1 MRKLKRWITIVFITL
16 GTALA
21 WCQEEVTITVDSLT
35 NHVYMLTG
43 QGGNIGLYIGQKNVY
58 MIDDQFARLSPKI
71 KATIASLSSKPL
83 THLFNTHMHGD
94 HSGGNSEF
102 NTEEVTLI
110 AQNNVRE
117 SIQKTL
123 EENPDLGKAMLPEI
137 TFSEELK
144 IYDDEET
151 IMALHV
157 HNAHTNG
164 DALIYFVNNN
174 VLHTGDTYFSGRYPF
189 IDLNNGGSVDGYIAA
204 QKKAL
209 MLINDDTKII
219 PGHGR
224 PSNKKELTDYVAMLE
239 TIRTNVLKAISTGKT
254 LEEVTQDASLSEAY
268 DESYG
273 TGFINP
279 ERMRST
285 FYTSLKE

>member
-1 MRKLKRWITIVFITL
+1 
-16 GTALA
+16 
-21 WCQEEVTITVDSLT
+21 
-35 NHVYMLTG
+35 
-43 QGGNIGLYIGQKNVY
+43 
-58 MIDDQFARLSPKI
+58 
-71 KATIASLSSKPL
+71 
-83 THLFNTHMHGD
+83 MHGD

-102 NTEEVTLI
+102 NTDEVTLI

-117 SIQKTL
+117 SIKKTL
-123 EENPDLGKAMLPEI
+123 EEKPELGKAMLPEI

-151 IMALHV
+151 IMAVHV

-164 DALIYFVNNN
+164 DALIYFMDNN

-189 IDLNNGGSVDGYIAA
+189 IDLNNGGSVNGYIAA

-209 MLINDDTKII
+209 LIINDDTKII

-224 PSNKKELTDYVAMLE
+224 PSNKKELMEYVTMME
-239 TIRTNVLKAISTGKT
+239 TLRTNILNAITAGKT
-254 LEEVTQDASLSEAY
+254 LEEVEKDASLSEAY
-268 DESYG
+268 DQTHG

-279 ERMRST
+279 EKMRST

>member
-1 MRKLKRWITIVFITL
+1 MLITPLV
-16 GTALA
+16 
-21 WCQEEVTITVDSLT
+21 WCQEEVVITVDTLT
-35 NHVYMLTG
+35 NNVFMLTG
-43 QGGNIGLYIGQKNVY
+43 QGGNIGVYVGEKNVY

-71 KATIASLSSKPL
+71 KGSIASLSSKPL

-102 NTEEVTLI
+102 NTDEVTLI

-117 SIQKTL
+117 SIKKTL
-123 EENPDLGKAMLPEI
+123 EEKPELGKAMLPEI

-151 IMALHV
+151 IMAVHV

-164 DALIYFVNNN
+164 DALIYFMDNN

-189 IDLNNGGSVDGYIAA
+189 IDLNNGGSVNGYIAA

-209 MLINDDTKII
+209 LIINDDTKII

-224 PSNKKELTDYVAMLE
+224 PSNKKELTAYVTMME
-239 TIRTNVLKAISTGKT
+239 TLRTNILNAITAGKT
-254 LEEVTQDASLSEAY
+254 LEEVEKDAALSEAY
-268 DESYG
+268 DQTHG

-279 ERMRST
+279 EKMRST

>member
-1 MRKLKRWITIVFITL
+1 MRNLKKLITPLFVMLITPL
-16 GTALA
+16 V
-21 WCQEEVTITVDSLT
+21 WCQEEVVITVDTLT
-35 NHVYMLTG
+35 NNVFMLTG
-43 QGGNIGLYIGQKNVY
+43 QGGNIGVYVGEKNVY

-71 KATIASLSSKPL
+71 KGSIASLSSKPL

-102 NTEEVTLI
+102 NTDEVTLI

-117 SIQKTL
+117 SIKKTL
-123 EENPDLGKAMLPEI
+123 EEKPELGKAMLPEI

-151 IMALHV
+151 IMAVHV

-164 DALIYFVNNN
+164 DALIYFMDNN

-189 IDLNNGGSVDGYIAA
+189 IDLNNGGSVIGYIAA

-209 MLINDDTKII
+209 LIINDDTKII

-224 PSNKKELTDYVAMLE
+224 PSNKKELTAYVTMME
-239 TIRTNVLKAISTGKT
+239 TLRTNILNAITAGKT
-254 LEEVTQDASLSEAY
+254 LEEVEKDAALSEAY
-268 DESYG
+268 DQTHG

-279 ERMRST
+279 EKMRST

>member
-1 MRKLKRWITIVFITL
+1 MRKLKRWITVVFITL

-35 NHVYMLTG
+35 DHVYMLTG

-224 PSNKKELTDYVAMLE
+224 PSNKKELTEYVAMME
-239 TIRTNVLKAISTGKT
+239 TIRTNVLQAISTGKT
-254 LEEVTQDASLSEAY
+254 IEEVEKDASLSEAY
-268 DESYG
+268 DASHG

>member
-16 GTALA
+16 GTTLA

-71 KATIASLSSKPL
+71 KATIASLSNKPL

-224 PSNKKELTDYVAMLE
+224 PSNKKELTEYVAMLE
-239 TIRTNVLKAISTGKT
+239 TIRTNVLQAISTGKT
-254 LEEVTQDASLSEAY
+254 IEEVEKDASLSEAY
-268 DESYG
+268 DASHG

>member
-1 MRKLKRWITIVFITL
+1 
-16 GTALA
+16 
-21 WCQEEVTITVDSLT
+21 
-35 NHVYMLTG
+35 
-43 QGGNIGLYIGQKNVY
+43 

-71 KATIASLSSKPL
+71 KATITSLSSKPL

-102 NTEEVTLI
+102 NTDEVTLI
-110 AQNNVRE
+110 AQSNVRE
-117 SIQKTL
+117 SIKKTL
-123 EENPDLGKAMLPEI
+123 EEKPELGKAMLPEI

-151 IMALHV
+151 IMAVHV

-164 DALIYFVNNN
+164 DALIYFMNNN

-189 IDLNNGGSVDGYIAA
+189 IDLNNGGSVNGYIAA

-209 MLINDDTKII
+209 LIINDDTKII

-224 PSNKKELTDYVAMLE
+224 PSNKKELTEYVTMME
-239 TIRTNVLKAISTGKT
+239 TLRTNILNAITAGKT
-254 LEEVTQDASLSEAY
+254 LEEVEKDASLSEAY
-268 DESYG
+268 DQTHG
-273 TGFINP
+273 TGFINS
-279 ERMRST
+279 EKMRST

>member
-1 MRKLKRWITIVFITL
+1 MRKLKKILTTLFILLITSL
-16 GTALA
+16 S
-21 WCQEEVTITVDSLT
+21 WSQEDVVISIDTLT
-35 NHVYMLTG
+35 NNVFMLTG
-43 QGGNIGLYIGQKNVY
+43 QGGNIGIYIGKKNIY

-71 KATIASLSSKPL
+71 KASISSLSNNPL

-102 NTEEVTLI
+102 NTDEVTLI

-117 SIQKTL
+117 SIMKTL
-123 EENPDLGKAMLPEI
+123 EEKPELSKAMLPEI

-151 IMALHV
+151 IMAIHV

-164 DALIYFVNNN
+164 DAFIYFIENN
-174 VLHTGDTYFSGRYPF
+174 VLHMGDTYFSGRYPF
-189 IDLNNGGSVDGYIAA
+189 IDLNNCGSVDGYIAA

-209 MLINDDTKII
+209 LLINDDTKII
-219 PGHGR
+219 PGHGK
-224 PSNKKELTDYVAMLE
+224 PSNKQELTDYVAMME
-239 TIRTNVLKAISTGKT
+239 TIRNNIQKAISEGKT
-254 LEEVTQDASLSEAY
+254 LQEVEKDGSISQVY
-268 DESYG
+268 DKTHG

-279 ERMRST
+279 EKMRNT
-285 FYTSLKE
+285 FYTSLKK